1 MKPRLSH
8 YGLCVSSLAL
18 VPMIAFGINSLHA
31 QGKNSA
37 EIVATVDTRANYRI
51 DVTQDLENS
60 LQWTI
65 QLNENEGQNIGDILP
80 GYKVGKIGARTI
92 VAIPKPGKKLAPD
105 QIMRVDQTTGKV
117 LEIFSLTQLLKE
129 QKKEGKK

>member
-1 MKPRLSH
+1 MKLRLSH
-8 YGLCVSSLAL
+8 YGLGVSSLAL

-37 EIVATVDTRANYRI
+37 EIVATVDARANYKI
-51 DVTQDLENS
+51 EVMQDLENS

-80 GYKVGKIGARTI
+80 GYKVGKLGARTI
-92 VAIPKPGKKLAPD
+92 LAINKPGKTSAPD
-105 QIMRVDQTTGKV
+105 QVMRVDQRTGQV
-117 LEIFSLTQLLKE
+117 LEIFSSNQLLKE
-129 QKKEGKK
+129 QKQEGKK